1 MLGNVKVGGEPNP
14 MGTRE
19 NLSLKK
25 RSPWVVT
32 KSNVLPVYPPDR
44 ITGRGFFLP
53 CGGHDFFQ
61 R

>member
-44 ITGRGFFLP
+44 ITGRGFFL
-53 CGGHDFFQ
+53 
-61 R
+61 